1 MGSEFD
7 LFEHTNE
14 QVMVSSAPVVEA
26 MALLIA
32 YEVSNKA
39 AIFKEYQ
46 QLIQLVEQHPFTAF
60 LKPMPVN
67 QRYQLL
73 NYLLPVP
80 QLTSTQ
86 LFANKL
92 RELKNEYVLYYFWDE
107 AIPLKTIQ
115 ELIENP
121 SQITQIERTY
131 YWQDDEAIAF
141 AQLLLENVTIFKQ
154 QLAELLMKIGDHSVF
169 LALLNKKKDSINQAI
184 STVENLKLEP
194 LARAQYVMGKTFRRV
209 HDYKLY
215 HFIPSYCMSP
225 YRVRIFNDDV
235 CYIIFGT
242 TTPVEDKR
250 EKSEHLAK
258 QLKAIG
264 DPNRLLMLNM
274 LASNKEYGAKLAEY
288 LGITTATVSHHI
300 EILKKVNLIT
310 EEKIGT
316 IKYFTANKEQLN
328 ELLQAMQHFLKA

>member
-14 QVMVSSAPVVEA
+14 QIMVSSSPVVEA
-26 MALLIA
+26 IGLLMA
-32 YEVSNKA
+32 YEASNKIE
-39 AIFKEYQ
+39 IFEQYPELLR
-46 QLIQLVEQHPFTAF
+46 LIEQHSFIEI
-60 LKPMPVN
+60 LKSIPVN
-67 QRYQLL
+67 HRYQLL
-73 NYLLPVP
+73 EFLLPIP
-80 QLTSTQ
+80 QLTSIT
-86 LFANKL
+86 LFAEKL
-92 RELKNEYVLYYFWDE
+92 RDLKNEFVLYYFWNE
-107 AIPLKTIQ
+107 EISLETIHT
-115 ELIENP
+115 LLRDP
-121 SQITQIERTY
+121 TQITQIERTY
-131 YWQDDEAIAF
+131 YWQDNETLHF
-141 AQLLLENVTIFKQ
+141 SQYLVENVTTFKR
-154 QLAELLMKIGDHSVF
+154 QLADLFIQIADNEAFSK
-169 LALLNKKKDSINQAI
+169 LLNAKQDSIKQAI
-184 STVENLKLEP
+184 TTVENLKLEP